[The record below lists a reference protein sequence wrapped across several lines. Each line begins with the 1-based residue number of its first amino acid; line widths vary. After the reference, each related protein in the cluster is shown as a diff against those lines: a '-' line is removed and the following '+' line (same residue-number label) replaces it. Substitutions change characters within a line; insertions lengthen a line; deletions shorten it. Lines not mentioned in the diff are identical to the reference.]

1 VSLLG
6 SGEKKSR
13 EQRKKMFSELKTVLL
28 NLRYLKCSNPP
39 PLGRWASDCRVSS
52 EIKSALANLDCCG
65 DKLCGDPVK
74 ASEAI
79 TVERTMNSDY

>member
-1 VSLLG
+1 MIRVL
-6 SGEKKSR
+6 
-13 EQRKKMFSELKTVLL
+13 KMVLF
-28 NLRYLKCSNPP
+28 NLRYSKPSNPP
-39 PLGRWASDCRVSS
+39 PLGRWASDCGVSS

-79 TVERTMNSDY
+79 NFERTKQRQNGS